1 MPRGLLHNRATMP
14 VGIAMMRRL
23 LSFVLLA
30 ASCALLSA
38 CATEK
43 LRSKE
48 NILTE
53 TLRSYAAS
61 IRWGEFDQAIG
72 FIDPKILAEHPL
84 TSLEIE
90 RLKQVRVSGYDEMPV
105 VPVGEDEVQQ
115 TVKIDL
121 LNVNTQ
127 VARSI
132 IDRQTWKYDAT
143 AKRWWLVSG
152 LPDISRRE

>member
-1 MPRGLLHNRATMP
+1 
-14 VGIAMMRRL
+14 MRRSL
-23 LSFVLLA
+23 PLTLLA

-43 LRSKE
+43 MRSKE
-48 NILTE
+48 TILTD
-53 TLRSYAAS
+53 TLRTYAQT

-90 RLKQVRVSGYDEMPV
+90 RLKQVRVTGYDDAPV
-105 VPVGEDEVQQ
+105 VPVNDDEVQQ
-115 TVKIDL
+115 TVKLDL

-127 VARSI
+127 VARSVV
-132 IDRQTWKYDAT
+132 DRQTWKYDAAT
-143 AKRWWLVSG
+143 KRWWLVSG

>member
-1 MPRGLLHNRATMP
+1 
-14 VGIAMMRRL
+14 MMRRWL
-23 LSFVLLA
+23 PVLLLA
-30 ASCALLSA
+30 TSCALLSS

-43 LRSKE
+43 MRSKE
-48 NILTE
+48 TVLTD

-61 IRWGEFDQAIG
+61 IRWGEFDQAVG
-72 FIDPKILAEHPL
+72 FIDPKLLAEHPP
-84 TSLEIE
+84 TALEIE

-105 VPVGEDEVQQ
+105 VPVSEDEVQQ
-115 TVKIDL
+115 VVKIDL

-132 IDRQTWKYDAT
+132 VDRQTWRYDAT

-152 LPDISRRE
+152 LPDISRHE

>member
-1 MPRGLLHNRATMP
+1 
-14 VGIAMMRRL
+14 MMRRL
-23 LSFVLLA
+23 FLLVLLA

-43 LRSKE
+43 MRNKE
-48 NILTE
+48 TILTD
-53 TLRSYAAS
+53 TLRSYAQTL
-61 IRWGEFDQAIG
+61 RWGNFDQAIG
-72 FIDPKILAEHPL
+72 FVDPKILAEHPL

-90 RLKQVRVSGYDEMPV
+90 RFKQVRVSGYDDAPV
-105 VPVGEDEVQQ
+105 VPVSEDEVQQ

-127 VARSI
+127 VARSVV
-132 IDRQTWKYDAT
+132 DHQTWKYDAA

>member
-1 MPRGLLHNRATMP
+1 
-14 VGIAMMRRL
+14 MRRSL
-23 LSFVLLA
+23 PLTLLA
-30 ASCALLSA
+30 ASCTLLSA

-43 LRSKE
+43 MRSKE
-48 NILTE
+48 TILTD
-53 TLRSYAAS
+53 TLRTYAQT

-90 RLKQVRVSGYDEMPV
+90 RLKQVRVTGYDDAPV
-105 VPVGEDEVQQ
+105 VPVNDDEVQQ
-115 TVKIDL
+115 TVKLDL

-127 VARSI
+127 VARSVV
-132 IDRQTWKYDAT
+132 DRQTWKYDAA

>member
-1 MPRGLLHNRATMP
+1 
-14 VGIAMMRRL
+14 MMRRL
-23 LSFVLLA
+23 LPLSCLL
-30 ASCALLSA
+30 ASCALLSS

-43 LRSKE
+43 MRSKE
-48 NILTE
+48 TILTD

-61 IRWGEFDQAIG
+61 IRWGEFDEAIG

-105 VPVGEDEVQQ
+105 VPVSDDEVQQ
-115 TVKIDL
+115 TVKLDL

-127 VARSI
+127 VARSVV
-132 IDRQTWKYDAT
+132 DRQTWRYDAA

>member
-1 MPRGLLHNRATMP
+1 
-14 VGIAMMRRL
+14 MMRRL
-23 LSFVLLA
+23 LPLSFLL

-38 CATEK
+38 CATEQM
-43 LRSKE
+43 RSKE
-48 NILTE
+48 TILTE

-72 FIDPKILAEHPL
+72 FIDPKVLAEHPL

-105 VPVGEDEVQQ
+105 VPVSDDEVQQ
-115 TVKIDL
+115 TVKLDL

-127 VARSI
+127 IARSVV
-132 IDRQTWKYDAT
+132 DHQTWRYDAA

>member
-1 MPRGLLHNRATMP
+1 
-14 VGIAMMRRL
+14 MRRSL
-23 LSFVLLA
+23 PLTLLA

-43 LRSKE
+43 MRSKE
-48 NILTE
+48 TILTD
-53 TLRSYAAS
+53 TLRTYAQT

-90 RLKQVRVSGYDEMPV
+90 RLKQVRVTGYDDAPV
-105 VPVGEDEVQQ
+105 VPVNDDEVQQ
-115 TVKIDL
+115 TVKLDL

-127 VARSI
+127 VARSVV
-132 IDRQTWKYDAT
+132 DRQTWKYDAA

>member
-1 MPRGLLHNRATMP
+1 
-14 VGIAMMRRL
+14 MMRRPFL
-23 LSFVLLA
+23 LVLLT
-30 ASCALLSA
+30 ASCALLST

-43 LRSKE
+43 MRSKE
-48 NILTE
+48 TVLTE

-72 FIDPKILAEHPL
+72 FLDPKVLAEHPL

-105 VPVGEDEVQQ
+105 VPVSEDEVQQ

-132 IDRQTWKYDAT
+132 VDHQTWRYDAPT
-143 AKRWWLVSG
+143 KRW
-152 LPDISRRE
+152 

>member
-1 MPRGLLHNRATMP
+1 
-14 VGIAMMRRL
+14 MMRRL
-23 LSFVLLA
+23 LPLVLFA
-30 ASCALLSA
+30 ALCALLSS

-43 LRSKE
+43 MRSKE
-48 NILTE
+48 TVLTE
-53 TLRSYAAS
+53 TLRSYAAT
-61 IRWGEFDQAIG
+61 IRWGEYDQAIG
-72 FIDPKILAEHPL
+72 FIDPKILSEHPL

-90 RLKQVRVSGYDEMPV
+90 RLKQVRVSGYDEMPA
-105 VPVGEDEVQQ
+105 VPVGDDEVQQ

-132 IDRQTWKYDAT
+132 VDHQTWKYDAT

-152 LPDISRRE
+152 LPDISQRQ

>member
-1 MPRGLLHNRATMP
+1 
-14 VGIAMMRRL
+14 MRRSL
-23 LSFVLLA
+23 PLTLLA

-43 LRSKE
+43 MRSKE
-48 NILTE
+48 TILTD
-53 TLRSYAAS
+53 TLRTYAQT

-72 FIDPKILAEHPL
+72 FIDPKTLAEHPL
-84 TSLEIE
+84 TSLDIE
-90 RLKQVRVSGYDEMPV
+90 RLKQVRVTGYDDAPV
-105 VPVGEDEVQQ
+105 VPVNDDEVQQ
-115 TVKIDL
+115 TVKLDL

-127 VARSI
+127 VARSVV
-132 IDRQTWKYDAT
+132 DRQTWKYDAA

>member
-1 MPRGLLHNRATMP
+1 
-14 VGIAMMRRL
+14 MMRRPFL
-23 LSFVLLA
+23 LVLLA

-43 LRSKE
+43 MRTRE
-48 NILTE
+48 TILTD
-53 TLRSYAAS
+53 TLRSYAQTL
-61 IRWGEFDQAIG
+61 RWGEFDQAIG

-90 RLKQVRVSGYDEMPV
+90 RLKQVRVSGYDDAPV
-105 VPVGEDEVQQ
+105 VPVSDDEVQQ

-121 LNVNTQ
+121 LNLNTQ

-132 IDRQTWKYDAT
+132 VDHQTWKYDAT

-152 LPDISRRE
+152 LPDISRRD